1 MKIGQFYTW
10 KNIDEK
16 IWEWKLMEQRDNWL
30 QFAILDEEYQN
41 FDGFMIL
48 NFDILKNFSEINF
61 HKSLENIF
69 PWKSLKNKS
78 FQEIMSDRLLVE
90 IVGKMRENDFLEDD
104 WDLFFEQWEY
114 RFYPVE
120 RNGIYLNDGYLPM
133 QENDIVSIYYD
144 NKYLKNIEKLSIEK
158 WFF

>member
-16 IWEWKLMEQRDNWL
+16 IWEWKLVEQRDNWL

-41 FDGFMIL
+41 FD
-48 NFDILKNFSEINF
+48 ILKNFSEINF
-61 HKSLENIF
+61 HKSLENIL

-78 FQEIMSDRLLVE
+78 FQESMSDRLLVE
-90 IVGKMRENDFLEDD
+90 IVGKMSENDLLEDD

-120 RNGIYLNDGYLPM
+120 RNGTYLNDGYLPM
-133 QENDIVSIYYD
+133 QENNIVSIYYD
-144 NKYLKNIEKLSIEK
+144 NEYLKNIKKLSIEK

>member
-48 NFDILKNFSEINF
+48 NFDILKNFSEVNF

-78 FQEIMSDRLLVE
+78 FQEIMRNRLLVE
-90 IVGKMRENDFLEDD
+90 IVGKMCENDFLEDD
-104 WDLFFEQWEY
+104 WDLSFEQWEY

-133 QENDIVSIYYD
+133 QENNIVSIYYG

>member
-1 MKIGQFYTW
+1 
-10 KNIDEK
+10 
-16 IWEWKLMEQRDNWL
+16 MEQRDNWL

-48 NFDILKNFSEINF
+48 NFDILKNFSEVNF

-78 FQEIMSDRLLVE
+78 FQEIMRNRLLVE
-90 IVGKMRENDFLEDD
+90 IVGKMCENDFLEDD
-104 WDLFFEQWEY
+104 WDLSFEQWEY

-133 QENDIVSIYYD
+133 QENNIVSIYYG

>member
-16 IWEWKLMEQRDNWL
+16 IWEWKLVEQRDNWL

-41 FDGFMIL
+41 FD
-48 NFDILKNFSEINF
+48 ILKNFSEINF
-61 HKSLENIF
+61 HKSLENIL

-90 IVGKMRENDFLEDD
+90 IVGKMRENDLLEDE

-133 QENDIVSIYYD
+133 QENNIVSIYYD
-144 NKYLKNIEKLSIEK
+144 NEYLKNIEKLSIEK

>member
-69 PWKSLKNKS
+69 SWKSLKNKS

-90 IVGKMRENDFLEDD
+90 IVGKMRENDFLEDE
-104 WDLFFEQWEY
+104 WDLFFEQGEY

-133 QENDIVSIYYD
+133 QENNIVSIYYD

>member
-16 IWEWKLMEQRDNWL
+16 IWEGKLMEQRDNWL

-69 PWKSLKNKS
+69 PGKSLKKKS
-78 FQEIMSDRLLVE
+78 FQEIMRDRLLVE

-104 WDLFFEQWEY
+104 GDLFFEQGEY

-133 QENDIVSIYYD
+133 QENNIVSIYYD

-158 WFF
+158 GFF

>member
-16 IWEWKLMEQRDNWL
+16 IWEWKLIEQRDNWL

-69 PWKSLKNKS
+69 P
-78 FQEIMSDRLLVE
+78 
-90 IVGKMRENDFLEDD
+90 
-104 WDLFFEQWEY
+104 
-114 RFYPVE
+114 
-120 RNGIYLNDGYLPM
+120 
-133 QENDIVSIYYD
+133 
-144 NKYLKNIEKLSIEK
+144 
-158 WFF
+158 

>member
-1 MKIGQFYTW
+1 
-10 KNIDEK
+10 
-16 IWEWKLMEQRDNWL
+16 MEQRDNWL

-48 NFDILKNFSEINF
+48 NFDILKNFSEVNF

-78 FQEIMSDRLLVE
+78 FQEIMRNRLLVE
-90 IVGKMRENDFLEDD
+90 IVGKMRENNLLEDE

-120 RNGIYLNDGYLPM
+120 RNGIYLNDGYLPI
-133 QENDIVSIYYD
+133 QENNIVSIYYD

>member
-61 HKSLENIF
+61 HKSLENIL

-104 WDLFFEQWEY
+104 WDLFFEQGEY

-133 QENDIVSIYYD
+133 QENNIVSIYYD

>member
-90 IVGKMRENDFLEDD
+90 IVGKMRENDFLEDE

-133 QENDIVSIYYD
+133 QENNIVSIYYD

>member
-1 MKIGQFYTW
+1 
-10 KNIDEK
+10 
-16 IWEWKLMEQRDNWL
+16 MEQRDNWL

-78 FQEIMSDRLLVE
+78 FQEIMRDRLLVE
-90 IVGKMRENDFLEDD
+90 IVGKMCENDLLEDE

-133 QENDIVSIYYD
+133 QENNIVSIYYD

>member
-1 MKIGQFYTW
+1 
-10 KNIDEK
+10 
-16 IWEWKLMEQRDNWL
+16 MEQRDNWL

-69 PWKSLKNKS
+69 PWKSLTNKS

-90 IVGKMRENDFLEDD
+90 IVGKMRENDFLEDE
-104 WDLFFEQWEY
+104 WDLVFEQWEY
-114 RFYPVE
+114 RFYAVE

-133 QENDIVSIYYD
+133 QENNIVSIYYD

>member
-1 MKIGQFYTW
+1 
-10 KNIDEK
+10 
-16 IWEWKLMEQRDNWL
+16 MEQRDNWL

-48 NFDILKNFSEINF
+48 NFDILKNFSEVNF

-78 FQEIMSDRLLVE
+78 FQEIMRNRLLVE
-90 IVGKMRENDFLEDD
+90 IVGTMRENDLLEDE

-133 QENDIVSIYYD
+133 QENNIVSIYYD

>member
-133 QENDIVSIYYD
+133 QENNIVSIYYD
-144 NKYLKNIEKLSIEK
+144 NKYLKNIEKLSIGK

>member
-1 MKIGQFYTW
+1 
-10 KNIDEK
+10 
-16 IWEWKLMEQRDNWL
+16 MEQRDNWL

-48 NFDILKNFSEINF
+48 NFDILKNFSEVNF

-78 FQEIMSDRLLVE
+78 FQEIMRNRLLVE
-90 IVGKMRENDFLEDD
+90 IVGKMRENNLLEDE

-120 RNGIYLNDGYLPM
+120 RNGIYLNDGYLPI
-133 QENDIVSIYYD
+133 QENNIVSIYYD

-158 WFF
+158 WFFLKLSLDMELFLWSHGWHWIK

>member
-78 FQEIMSDRLLVE
+78 FQEILSDRLLVE

-133 QENDIVSIYYD
+133 QENNIVSIYYD

>member
-133 QENDIVSIYYD
+133 QENNIVSIYYD

>member
-1 MKIGQFYTW
+1 
-10 KNIDEK
+10 
-16 IWEWKLMEQRDNWL
+16 MEQRDNWL

-48 NFDILKNFSEINF
+48 NFDILKNFSEVNF

-78 FQEIMSDRLLVE
+78 FQEIMRDRLLVE
-90 IVGKMRENDFLEDD
+90 IVGKMRENDLLEDE

-133 QENDIVSIYYD
+133 QENNIVSIYYD